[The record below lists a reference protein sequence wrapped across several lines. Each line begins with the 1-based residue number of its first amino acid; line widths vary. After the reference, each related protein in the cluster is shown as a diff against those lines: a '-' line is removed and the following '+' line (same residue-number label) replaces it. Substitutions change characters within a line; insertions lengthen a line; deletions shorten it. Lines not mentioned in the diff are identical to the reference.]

1 MVLSARFPPHNSCT
15 HITDSYKHPSFHLV
29 LINITAHYI
38 PQRRRGKRDIT
49 KMKRRKK
56 EIHINPT

>member
-1 MVLSARFPPHNSCT
+1 MHT

-49 KMKRRKK
+49 KMKGRKK